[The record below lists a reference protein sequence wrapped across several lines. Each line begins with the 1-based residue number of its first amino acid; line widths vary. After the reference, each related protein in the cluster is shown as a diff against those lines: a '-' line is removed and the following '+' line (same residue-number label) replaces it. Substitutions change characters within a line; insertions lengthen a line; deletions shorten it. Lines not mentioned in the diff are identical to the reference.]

1 MGPQGSAE
9 RATLL
14 AFGAMKAAASDL
26 RPRRVS
32 SSIGGDVKLGIDFGT
47 TRTVVAC
54 ADRGNYPVLAFVDD
68 AGDTHDWIPS
78 VVAEHDGILRFGFD
92 ALALGGEST
101 VVRSF
106 KRLLSERDV
115 TPRREVQIGAV
126 SIRLDDLVAQFLSAV
141 RDAVRTRST
150 LAEELRGE
158 EIQSVVAVPANASG
172 AQRLLTL
179 DAFRRAELHPIAMLN
194 EPSAAGFEY
203 THRHRDTLTSKR
215 DHVVVYDLGGG
226 TFDASLVRMQGAS
239 HEVLT
244 TAGVN
249 ALGGDDFDEIVVD
262 LVLARAKIAKADLS
276 PASLS
281 RLRDQCRD
289 AKERLNPSSRKATV
303 DLEAALGAAAGGKTE
318 ITIPVAE
325 IYEACTPLVEASI
338 EAMRPVMGRLDGAED
353 ETDGDG
359 EAKHIA
365 GIYVVGGA
373 SELPI
378 VGRTLRQCF
387 GRRVHRSPYASA
399 AIAIG
404 LAIACDE
411 ASGFELVDR
420 LSRTFG
426 VFREGHAGDEITFDP
441 IFTRDTVLPSA
452 GDGPIAFR
460 RRYRAAHNVGHFRFL
475 ECSAMSDD
483 GRPRGHMVFS
493 GDVLF
498 PFESPLD
505 AQDLAGIRIE
515 RIEKDG
521 PRIEEEYLLDEHGI
535 VAVRI
540 KNLDAGFE
548 KVFRLGA

>member
-1 MGPQGSAE
+1 MRQYPAV
-9 RATLL
+9 R
-14 AFGAMKAAASDL
+14 
-26 RPRRVS
+26 
-32 SSIGGDVKLGIDFGT
+32 LGIDFGT

-54 ADRGNYPVLAFVDD
+54 ADRGNYPVLGFVDD
-68 AGDTHDWIPS
+68 TGDSHDWIPS
-78 VVAEHDGILRFGFD
+78 VVAEKDGQLLFGFD
-92 ALALGGEST
+92 ATGAERAS

-106 KRLLSERDV
+106 KRLLSGTDV
-115 TPRREVQIGAV
+115 TPGQVVTIGSV
-126 SIRLDDLVAQFLSAV
+126 SIGLGDLVTRFLAHV
-141 RDAVRTRST
+141 RDAVLERST
-150 LAEELRGE
+150 LSKEARAGELR
-158 EIQSVVAVPANASG
+158 SVVAVPANASG

-179 DAFRRAELHPIAMLN
+179 DAFRRAELDPAAMLN

-203 THRHRDTLTSKR
+203 THRHRSTLTSKR

-226 TFDASLVRMQGAS
+226 TFDASLVRMRGAN
-239 HEVLT
+239 HEVLA

-249 ALGGDDFDEIVVD
+249 RLGGDDFDEIIVD
-262 LVLARAKIAKADLS
+262 CVLAKAGLTKAELP
-276 PASLS
+276 PAVLA

-289 AKERLNPSSRKATV
+289 AKERLNPSSRKLSV
-303 DLEAALGAAAGGKTE
+303 DLEAALGDAAKTAE
-318 ITIPVAE
+318 VAVPVSE

-338 EAMRPVMGRLDGAED
+338 EAMLPVMSTLDREEPTENGAD
-353 ETDGDG
+353 ETRGD
-359 EAKHIA
+359 IA

-378 VGRTLRQCF
+378 VGRTLRARF
-387 GRRVHRSPYASA
+387 GRRVHRSPYASG

-411 ASGFELVDR
+411 GAGFELVDR

-426 VFREGHAGDEITFDP
+426 VFREGQAGSEITFDP
-441 IFTRDTVLPSA
+441 IFTKDTVLPA
-452 GDGPIAFR
+452 RGAAPAIFR

-498 PFESPLD
+498 PFEPRLGD
-505 AQDLAGIRIE
+505 RDLTDIPVE
-515 RIEKDG
+515 RLGSATG
-521 PRIEEEYLLDEHGI
+521 PRIEEEYALDEHGI
-535 VAVRI
+535 IAVTI

-548 KVFRLGA
+548 RAFQLGA